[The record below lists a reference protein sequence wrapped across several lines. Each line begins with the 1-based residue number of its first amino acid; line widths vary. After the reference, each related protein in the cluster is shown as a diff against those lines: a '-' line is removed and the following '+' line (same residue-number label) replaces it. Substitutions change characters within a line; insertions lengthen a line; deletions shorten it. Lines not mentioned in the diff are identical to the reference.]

1 MDSSESSCLTQMLR
15 LNIGVDDGKL
25 GDSSQNYSSVDETAW
40 VLNLTETVRKKKR
53 TVPKIGHLRLSIESS
68 LVDLRA
74 K

>member
-40 VLNLTETVRKKKR
+40 VLNLTETVRKKSEQYLKSV
-53 TVPKIGHLRLSIESS
+53 TCGFPSNLL
-68 LVDLRA
+68 
-74 K
+74 